1 MLTARQVVNELQ
13 KTGHSVAFIRRA
25 DGGIRIYNIDGQ
37 NFPRNGSEG
46 NNYARELLKTEAVA
60 GKSQVPILKTD
71 YSAKRLEQLKKN
83 RQKKIQHPTTK
94 KSPLQRALE
103 EIRKT
108 KKVID
113 RLVQEGHGK
122 ASDFENLATTANQLL
137 NTSDIKALRSER
149 TRLYLYRQELR
160 RTKGQPLVDPN
171 EVKAEIVGMLYGA
184 GMFDQYEKIKNKNTG
199 YFYGVTKQDLDELE
213 KAYKAGSEDIEE
225 LFTTNERLAKL
236 LR

>member
-25 DGGIRIYNIDGQ
+25 DGGIRIYNIDGRS
-37 NFPRNGSEG
+37 FPRNGSEG
-46 NNYARELLKTEAVA
+46 NNYARELLKNEAVA
-60 GKSQVPILKTD
+60 GKSKVPVLKTD
-71 YSAKRLEQLKKN
+71 YSAKRAEQLKKN
-83 RQKKIQHPTTK
+83 REKKIKHPTTK

-108 KKVID
+108 QKVINQ
-113 RLVQEGHGK
+113 LVGEGYGK
-122 ASDFENLATTANQLL
+122 ASDFEDLGATTNQLL
-137 NTSDIKALRSER
+137 NTSDVKAIRRER

-171 EVKAEIVGMLYGA
+171 EVKAEILGMLYGA
-184 GMFDQYEKIKNKNTG
+184 GMFDKYEKMKKKNAG
-199 YFYGVTKQDLDELE
+199 YFYGITKADLDEME

-225 LFTTNERLAKL
+225 LFTTNTRLAKL

>member
-1 MLTARQVVNELQ
+1 MLTARQEVNELQ
-13 KTGHSVAFIRRA
+13 KTGHLVAFIRRA

-113 RLVQEGHGK
+113 QLVREGHGK
-122 ASDFENLATTANQLL
+122 ASDFENLATTANQVL
-137 NTSDIKALRSER
+137 NTSDVKALRSER

-184 GMFDQYEKIKNKNTG
+184 GMFDQYEKLKNKNTG
-199 YFYGVTKQDLDELE
+199 YFYGITKQDLDELE

>member
-13 KTGHSVAFIRRA
+13 KTGHSVAFVRRA
-25 DGGIRIYNIDGQ
+25 DGGIRIYNIDGVT
-37 NFPRNGSEG
+37 FPRNGSEG
-46 NNYARELLKTEAVA
+46 NNRAREILKNEAVA

-83 RQKKIQHPTTK
+83 RQKNIKHPTTK
-94 KSPLQRALE
+94 NSPLQRALE

-113 RLVQEGHGK
+113 QLVREGHGK
-122 ASDFENLATTANQLL
+122 ASDFEDLEATANELL
-137 NTSDIKALRSER
+137 NTSDVKAIRRER

-184 GMFDQYEKIKNKNTG
+184 GMFDRYEKLKNKNIG
-199 YFYGVTKQDLDELE
+199 YFYGITKADLDALE
-213 KAYKAGSEDIEE
+213 KAYNAGSEDIEE
-225 LFTTNERLAKL
+225 LFATNERLAKL

>member
-37 NFPRNGSEG
+37 TFPRNSSEG
-46 NNYARELLKTEAVA
+46 TNKAREILKSEAVA

-71 YSAKRLEQLKKN
+71 YSAKRADQLRKN
-83 RQKKIQHPTTK
+83 REKKIKHPTTK

-113 RLVQEGHGK
+113 RLVAEGNGK
-122 ASDFENLATTANQLL
+122 ASDFEDLGATANELL
-137 NTSDIKALRSER
+137 NTTDVKAIRRER

-160 RTKGQPLVDPN
+160 KTKGQPLVDPN

-184 GMFDQYEKIKNKNTG
+184 GLFAEYEKVKKKNIG
-199 YFYGVTKQDLDELE
+199 FFYGITKADLDELE
-213 KAYKAGSEDIEE
+213 KMYKEGREEIEE
-225 LFTTNERLAKL
+225 LFATNTKLSKL
-236 LR
+236 LK